1 MTSRVFV
8 SIRVPCSPMQAF
20 DIFTKEI
27 GAWWADSDL
36 FRFTPRSP
44 GTLAFEPPDPSGAG
58 GRLIERLPNGKTFEV
73 GPIRIWSPGE
83 RLVVGWRQAT
93 FGPEHA
99 TEVDVRFEPVGA
111 ETRVSVTH
119 SGWDT
124 VPQEHLARHGFPL
137 QFTNQRQGEQWRA
150 GLERI
155 KSRATATPPSPAPVI
170 SSDD

>member
-1 MTSRVFV
+1 MTSRVIV
-8 SIRVPCSPMQAF
+8 SIRVPCSPVQAF
-20 DIFTKEI
+20 DIFTQEI

-44 GTLAFEPPDPSGAG
+44 GVLAFEPPDLSGAG

-73 GPIRIWSPGE
+73 GPIRLWERGE
-83 RLVVGWRQAT
+83 RLIVGWRQAS
-93 FGPEHA
+93 FGPDQA

-111 ETRVSVTH
+111 ETRVSVAH

-124 VPQEHLARHGFPL
+124 VPQDHIARHGFQL
-137 QFTNQRQGEQWRA
+137 QLTNQRQGEQWRA

-155 KSRATATPPSPAPVI
+155 KIRAAATPSKRA
-170 SSDD
+170 DD